1 MASRHAE
8 VPNDRRT
15 FAEISSSEDVPLP
28 STVPK
33 VASPDPATEAA
44 AAGPEPA
51 MATASPRSPL
61 WTQPAALLGALALL
75 VAGALAWALLPRN
88 SRPAPVPVVTQASEA
103 GSLLVLPVTV
113 EEPTAESD
121 WLREGLAEMIRSQLG
136 QTPGLQV
143 VARHRLGAA
152 LGEARIS
159 LAGSADDAMEIARR
173 LRAERMIT
181 GSFVRV
187 SDNFVVNAQVVD
199 VESGRIEGTVSVRGR
214 MPADLLDAVDE
225 LCLKLLHHLTPSSR
239 PPEARLGPVRLA
251 TRSVE
256 ASRHYMEALSR
267 FTRGGRQGAEE
278 AEGLLDEALKLDST
292 FAQAYLKKAEIQ
304 HWRRRWGYGSPDP
317 TPAVR
322 AAARLM
328 KELPNRE
335 KVLVESFEALIIRQ
349 QPAAALRGWN
359 ALLQFYPT
367 YAQEVGVPGLVA
379 DTLMMQ
385 GRWDDMILVGEAH
398 VDSPSL
404 PDAERAR
411 LSSLLAQAFRRKG
424 EFEPALQHA
433 RRAAA
438 LWPTREGPAFLHQ
451 KIVLGRIALDA
462 GRRHEALAHFRAVTS
477 SAAADVPNLVN
488 AAWGYYMA
496 GEADRARALVDRAIA
511 SDPSYGNAYHLRGWM
526 LLAAGD
532 FAGAADGLLTAFERT
547 PHSFGSAHQGL
558 VSGDLAALYYAGV
571 AHQKRGEW
579 EKGEPLLERLIA
591 HCTRLQQLP
600 GHDPGSGAAW
610 QVASFIA
617 RGRARLGMPAE
628 EPPRLEGDDMTYFV
642 QTARLHAVQGRK
654 DEALRELAQGIALGH
669 GELRHIEDDPD
680 FDALRSDPEFIRL
693 ISR

>member
-1 MASRHAE
+1 M
-8 VPNDRRT
+8 
-15 FAEISSSEDVPLP
+15 
-28 STVPK
+28 
-33 VASPDPATEAA
+33 ATE
-44 AAGPEPA
+44 PH
-51 MATASPRSPL
+51 RSPL
-61 WTQPAALLGALALL
+61 WTQPAALLGVLALL

-88 SRPAPVPVVTQASEA
+88 NRAAPQPATTQASEA

-136 QTPGLQV
+136 QTPGLHV
-143 VARHRLGAA
+143 VARHRLGAV
-152 LGEARIS
+152 
-159 LAGSADDAMEIARR
+159 LAQTQGDGTGSADDAMQVARR
-173 LRAERMIT
+173 LRAQRMIT

-187 SDNFVVNAQVVD
+187 SDHFVVNAQVVD
-199 VESGRIEGTVSVRGR
+199 VDSGRTEGSASVRGR

-239 PPEARLGPVRLA
+239 PPEARPGPVRLT

-267 FTRGGRQGAEE
+267 FARGGRQGAEE

-304 HWRRRWGYGSPDP
+304 HWRRRWGYGAPDP

-335 KVLVESFEALIIRQ
+335 KLLVESFEALIIRQ
-349 QPAAALRGWN
+349 QPSAALRGWN

-385 GRWDDMILVGEAH
+385 GRWDELILVGEAH

-404 PDAERAR
+404 PDGERAA

-424 EFEPALQHA
+424 DFEPALRYA
-433 RRAAA
+433 RRAAT

-462 GRRHEALAHFRAVTS
+462 GRRDEALATFASVVS
-477 SAAADVPNLVN
+477 SPEADVPNLVN
-488 AAWGYYMA
+488 SAWGYYMA
-496 GEADRARALVDRAIA
+496 GETDRARALVDRAISA
-511 SDPSYGNAYHLRGWM
+511 DPSYGNAYHLRGWM
-526 LLAAGD
+526 RLAAGD
-532 FAGAADGLLTAFERT
+532 YAGAADSLVTAFEQT

-558 VSGDLAALYYAGV
+558 VNGDLAALYYAGV
-571 AHQKRGEW
+571 AYQKRGEW

-600 GHDPGSGAAW
+600 GYDPSSGAAW
-610 QVASFIA
+610 QAASFIA
-617 RGRARLGMPAE
+617 RARARLGMPAE
-628 EPPRLEGDDMTYFV
+628 EPPRLEGDETTYFV
-642 QTARLHAVQGRK
+642 QTARLHAVEGRK

-680 FDALRSDPEFIRL
+680 FDSLRTDPEFRRL